1 MSIILSLETSCDES
15 AAALVSNEKGKID
28 LLANEIASQIDEH
41 ANWGGVVPEIASRRH
56 LENLPF
62 LIEEVFAKSK
72 FLIITPPLK
81 LSKLP
86 KNIFL

>member
-15 AAALVSNEKGKID
+15 AVALVSSEKGKID
-28 LLANEIASQIDEH
+28 LLANEIASQIKEH

-62 LIEEVFAKSK
+62 LIEEVFLKSK
-72 FLIITPPLK
+72 LK
-81 LSKLP
+81 K
-86 KNIFL
+86 KI

>member
-15 AAALVSNEKGKID
+15 AAALVSDENGKIN
-28 LLANEIASQIDEH
+28 LIGNEIASQIEEH

-62 LIEEVFAKSK
+62 LIEEV
-72 FLIITPPLK
+72 LR
-81 LSKLP
+81 
-86 KNIFL
+86 NQNYR

>member
-15 AAALVSNEKGKID
+15 AAALVSNETGKFELI
-28 LLANEIASQIDEH
+28 ANEIASQIEEH

-62 LIEEVFAKSK
+62 LIEQVFKSGDARIDK
-72 FLIITPPLK
+72 MSFVK
-81 LSKLP
+81 
-86 KNIFL
+86 

>member
-62 LIEEVFAKSK
+62 THIDLLLMF
-72 FLIITPPLK
+72 
-81 LSKLP
+81 
-86 KNIFL
+86 

>member
-28 LLANEIASQIDEH
+28 LLANEIASQVEEH

-62 LIEEVFAKSK
+62 LIEEVISKSK
-72 FLIITPPLK
+72 LQIEDLSLIHI
-81 LSKLP
+81 
-86 KNIFL
+86 